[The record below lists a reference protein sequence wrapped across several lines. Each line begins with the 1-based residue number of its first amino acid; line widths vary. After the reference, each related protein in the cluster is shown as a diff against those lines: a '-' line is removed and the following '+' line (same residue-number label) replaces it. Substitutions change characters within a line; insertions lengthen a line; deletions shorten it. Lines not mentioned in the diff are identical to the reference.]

1 MQYKLS
7 QSASSHA
14 RPLTILRRKHMKT
27 DCFPGIVSLVR
38 ALMKSRTG
46 VRKSD
51 TVVNYLVR
59 ATIQTGASPL
69 PGQSHGL

>member
-1 MQYKLS
+1 
-7 QSASSHA
+7 
-14 RPLTILRRKHMKT
+14 MKT

-59 ATIQTGASPL
+59 ATSVKVTGSSTRSITCEL
-69 PGQSHGL
+69 SHIHTVLACYYTH